1 MKLLTKGIE
10 MARIANHLINGKV
23 EKFEDFVNYNGTI
36 NAVRS
41 GNRYSIVHW
50 NTVIFEYDLSA
61 QEVTFLR
68 TDYISQ
74 TTSALVG
81 RIIRAL
87 PKSAVIDLLAKMTV
101 KSDAK
106 RIARMAGVL

>member
-1 MKLLTKGIE
+1 
-10 MARIANHLINGKV
+10 
-23 EKFEDFVNYNGTI
+23 
-36 NAVRS
+36 
-41 GNRYSIVHW
+41 
-50 NTVIFEYDLSA
+50 
-61 QEVTFLR
+61 LR